1 MILETMTIK
10 RGRGFQK
17 FFPSTNLER
26 ATVFASFGT
35 LKSDGHFLK
44 RGQFEVTVKTDGYIL
59 SMNETDTSSLRK
71 EVVEFDILV
80 ERPDSSWPEE
90 KNAIFEYGGIL
101 KVE

>member
-1 MILETMTIK
+1 MILQTITIQ
-10 RGRGFQK
+10 RGRAFQK
-17 FFPSTNLER
+17 FFPSANVEE

-44 RGQFEVTVKTDGYIL
+44 RGQFEVTVQTDGYIL
-59 SMNETDTSSLRK
+59 SMSETDTSSLRK
-71 EVVEFDILV
+71 EVIEFDILV
-80 ERPDSSWPEE
+80 ERPDSTWPEG